1 LCVLPPC
8 TANCVQEYGE
18 EFPQDKRV
26 ENPKIY
32 HRQEIILKNEILKVF
47 QSLSTILSFDENMI
61 LKNLEVDHLT
71 FRGKLQN

>member
-1 LCVLPPC
+1 MCVLPPC

-47 QSLSTILSFDENMI
+47 ESLSNDLFFENSS
-61 LKNLEVDHLT
+61 
-71 FRGKLQN
+71 R